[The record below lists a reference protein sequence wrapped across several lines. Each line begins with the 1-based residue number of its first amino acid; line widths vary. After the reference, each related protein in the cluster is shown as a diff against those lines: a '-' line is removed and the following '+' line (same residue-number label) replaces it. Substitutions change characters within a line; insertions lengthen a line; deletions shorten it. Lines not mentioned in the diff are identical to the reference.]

1 MHGLYIFAVDKELRE
16 KLLEVYKDYCT
27 RKKIKDEENRKEWS
41 ERVDAFNRYLDTLL
55 NSDEPEDQEDAEI
68 SLSTI

>member
-16 KLLEVYKDYCT
+16 KLLEVYRDYCT

-41 ERVDAFNRYLDTLL
+41 EWVDKF
-55 NSDEPEDQEDAEI
+55 NSDEPEDEEDPETNL
-68 SLSTI
+68 SLV